1 MNTQERN
8 ATTFRK
14 LFLKNKFSL
23 GIRFTVKTLKIIIS
37 RVWRIFQYCLK
48 YASYKEQA
56 GIFKRIYMF

>member
-23 GIRFTVKTLKIIIS
+23 GIIIS